1 MPLSSTDILVVGG
14 GTFGVNTAL
23 ELRSRGHSVTLLE
36 PGPLPHPHAAS
47 TDISKVIR
55 MDYGRDELYMDM
67 MEETLAIWRAW
78 NQELG
83 ETVFYE
89 TGILYLALDAMEPG
103 EYEYESYQL
112 LKRRGHPVE
121 RLVVGRFGVKLGDA
135 RP

>member
-23 ELRSRGHSVTLLE
+23 ELRTRGHAVTLLE
-36 PGPLPHPHAAS
+36 PGTLPHPHAAS

-67 MEETLAIWRAW
+67 MEEALPIWRAW

-89 TGILYLALDAMEPG
+89 TGVLHLTLGGMRPG
-103 EYEYESYQL
+103 
-112 LKRRGHPVE
+112 
-121 RLVVGRFGVKLGDA
+121 
-135 RP
+135 